1 MQRIKFSTLENK
13 DFKVLPFTGVWYD
26 SFGCPARDCK
36 WFIYAKSGSGKT
48 SFMIQLAAYMAN
60 FYKKVG
66 YVSIEEGIS
75 ESFKKAVRRA
85 DNAEKE
91 NYNRIYLYDRATLD
105 ELIQEI
111 ETRKTVKFWIIDSID
126 SLQMTPQDI
135 IKITSIC
142 KKQGKG
148 LAMVGFSDGKNPK
161 TPAGV
166 FCKYDA
172 DIKLIVDRF
181 IIEDCNS
188 RYGGNRQPF
197 VINEQLA
204 AERRGGEKIWSAG
217 CQPAESI
224 N

>member
-13 DFKVLPFTGVWYD
+13 DFKTLPFTGVWYD

-181 IIEDCNS
+181 IIDDCNS

-197 VINEQLA
+197 VINEELA
-204 AERRGGEKIWSAG
+204 AERRGGQKVWE
-217 CQPAESI
+217 I
-224 N
+224 NTVGA

>member
-1 MQRIKFSTLENK
+1 MQRIKFSTLQNK
-13 DFKVLPFTGVWYD
+13 DFKTLPFTGVWYD

-85 DNAEKE
+85 TVDKATLS
-91 NYNRIYLYDRATLD
+91 RIYLYDRAPLD
-105 ELIQEI
+105 ELKAEI
-111 ETRKTVKFWIIDSID
+111 ETRKAVKFWIIDSID
-126 SLQMTPQDI
+126 SLQMTPQDVI
-135 IKITSIC
+135 EITATC

-181 IIEDCNS
+181 IIDDCNS

>member
-13 DFKVLPFTGVWYD
+13 NFKTLPFTGVWYD

-135 IKITSIC
+135 IKITTIC

-181 IIEDCNS
+181 IIDDCNS

-197 VINEQLA
+197 VINEELA
-204 AERRGGEKIWSAG
+204 AQRRGGQKVWV
-217 CQPAESI
+217 

>member
-1 MQRIKFSTLENK
+1 MQRIKFSTLQNK
-13 DFKVLPFTGVWYD
+13 DFKTLPFTGVWYD

-135 IKITSIC
+135 IKITTIC
-142 KKQGKG
+142 KKQCKG
-148 LAMVGFSDGKNPK
+148 LALVGFSDGKNPK

-181 IIEDCNS
+181 VIDDCNS

-197 VINEQLA
+197 VINEELA
-204 AERRGGEKIWSAG
+204 AQRRGGQKVWEAID
-217 CQPAESI
+217 

>member
-13 DFKVLPFTGVWYD
+13 DFKTLPFTGVWYD

-135 IKITSIC
+135 IKITTIC
-142 KKQGKG
+142 KKQCKG

-181 IIEDCNS
+181 IIDDCNS

-197 VINEQLA
+197 VINEELA
-204 AERRGGEKIWSAG
+204 AQRRGGKKVWETI
-217 CQPAESI
+217 E

>member
-1 MQRIKFSTLENK
+1 MQRIKFSKLENK
-13 DFKVLPFTGVWYD
+13 DFKVLPFEGVWYD
-26 SFGCPARDCK
+26 SFGCPARDAK

-75 ESFKKAVRRA
+75 ESFKKAVKRA

-111 ETRKTVKFWIIDSID
+111 ETRKAVKFWIIDSID

-135 IKITSIC
+135 IKITAIC
-142 KKQGKG
+142 KKQNKG

-161 TPAGV
+161 TPAGGV
-166 FCKYDA
+166 CKYDA

-197 VINEQLA
+197 IINEELA
-204 AERRGGEKIWSAG
+204 AQRRGGKKVWETVENS
-217 CQPAESI
+217 
-224 N
+224 

>member
-1 MQRIKFSTLENK
+1 MHRIKFS
-13 DFKVLPFTGVWYD
+13 KVLTKNYHTLPFEGVWYD

-36 WFIYAKSGSGKT
+36 WFVYAKSGSGKT
-48 SFMIQLAAYMAN
+48 SFLIQLAQYMTN

-66 YVSIEEGIS
+66 YVSIEEGDS
-75 ESFKKAVRRA
+75 ESFKKAIKRSKT
-85 DNAEKE
+85 DGSDLGK
-91 NYNRIYLYDRATLD
+91 IYLYDRAPVD
-105 ELIQEI
+105 ELKEEI
-111 ETRKTVKFWIIDSID
+111 AQRASIKFWIIDSID
-126 SLQMTPQDI
+126 SLQMTQQDI
-135 IKITSIC
+135 VEITSIC
-142 KKQGKG
+142 KAKGKG

-197 VINEQLA
+197 VINEEMA
-204 AERRGGEKIWSAG
+204 AQRRGGKKIWEVENS
-217 CQPAESI
+217 
-224 N
+224 

>member
-1 MQRIKFSTLENK
+1 MQRIKFSTLQNK
-13 DFKVLPFTGVWYD
+13 DFKTLPFTGVWYD

-135 IKITSIC
+135 IKITTIC
-142 KKQGKG
+142 KKQCKG

-204 AERRGGEKIWSAG
+204 AERRGGVKIWD
-217 CQPAESI
+217 EK
-224 N
+224 

>member
-13 DFKVLPFTGVWYD
+13 AFKTLPFTGVWYD

-66 YVSIEEGIS
+66 YVSIEEGIC
-75 ESFKKAVRRA
+75 ESFKKAVKRA

-91 NYNRIYLYDRATLD
+91 NFNRIYLYDRATLD

-111 ETRKTVKFWIIDSID
+111 ETRKAVKFWIIDSID
-126 SLQMTPQDI
+126 SLQMSPQDI
-135 IKITSIC
+135 IKITTIC
-142 KKQGKG
+142 KKQCKG
-148 LAMVGFSDGKNPK
+148 LALVGFSDGKNPK

-197 VINEQLA
+197 VINEELA
-204 AERRGGEKIWSAG
+204 AQKRGGKKVWETI
-217 CQPAESI
+217 E

>member
-13 DFKVLPFTGVWYD
+13 DFKTLPFTGVWYD

-48 SFMIQLAAYMAN
+48 SFMIQLAAYMTN

-75 ESFKKAVRRA
+75 ESFKKAVSRA
-85 DNAEKE
+85 DTDKAA
-91 NYNRIYLYDRATLD
+91 YSRIYLYDRAPLV
-105 ELIQEI
+105 ELKAEI
-111 ETRKTVKFWIIDSID
+111 EARKAVKFWIIDSID
-126 SLQMTPQDI
+126 SLQMTPQDVI
-135 IKITSIC
+135 EITATC

-181 IIEDCNS
+181 IIDDCNS

-197 VINEQLA
+197 VINEKLA

>member
-13 DFKVLPFTGVWYD
+13 NFKTLPFTGVWYD

-126 SLQMTPQDI
+126 NLQMTPQDI
-135 IKITSIC
+135 IKITTIC
-142 KKQGKG
+142 KKQCKG
-148 LAMVGFSDGKNPK
+148 LALVGFSDGKNPK

-181 IIEDCNS
+181 IIDDCNS

-197 VINEQLA
+197 VINEELA
-204 AERRGGEKIWSAG
+204 AQRRGGQKVWV
-217 CQPAESI
+217 